1 MRTVKFLVIGA
12 MLYLGGG
19 SAAAQDQSIAINA
32 RVKTICKVDI
42 HFNPPLRYAAG
53 INHLGQIT
61 ELCNNVEGYILVLDH
76 PRGMT
81 GAALLLDGQRVEIAD
96 DANRTVIVDSRQPA
110 FKQREVGLELAQM
123 AEIMPMIIYAE
134 PKGMV
139 F

>member
-1 MRTVKFLVIGA
+1 
-12 MLYLGGG
+12 
-19 SAAAQDQSIAINA
+19 
-32 RVKTICKVDI
+32 
-42 HFNPPLRYAAG
+42 
-53 INHLGQIT
+53 
-61 ELCNNVEGYILVLDH
+61 VLDH